1 MNCRSVKL
9 EKKFSTAR
17 IVKGKNSDG
26 RQHMNEKQTT
36 QVLIALGSNLG
47 QRARQLEDAWRI
59 LCEDV
64 RIRPVGISRFLV
76 TQPVGGPPGQPDFL
90 NAAALL
96 ETSLSPIELFDLLQ
110 QIESLGG
117 RQRHAF
123 WGARTIDLDILL
135 YGSAILN
142 TSRLT
147 IPHPRIAWRL
157 FVLKP
162 ASEIAPDMVHPVF
175 NLTITELL
183 ELARMNFR
191 LAGMNNAER
200 QNVYTNVSLI

>member
-1 MNCRSVKL
+1 
-9 EKKFSTAR
+9 
-17 IVKGKNSDG
+17 
-26 RQHMNEKQTT
+26 MNEKQAT
-36 QVLIALGSNLG
+36 QVLIALGANLG
-47 QRARQLEDAWRI
+47 QRARQLEDAWQI
-59 LCEDV
+59 LCGSEH
-64 RIRPVGISRFLV
+64 IRPIEISRFLP
-76 TQPVGGPPGQPDFL
+76 TKPVGGPPGQPDFL

-96 ETSLSPIELFDLLQ
+96 ETDLSPIELLDFLQ
-110 QIESLGG
+110 QIESQGG
-117 RQRHAF
+117 RRRHAF

-162 ASEIAPDMVHPVF
+162 ASEIAPDMVHPIF

-183 ELARMNFR
+183 ELAMMNFR
-191 LAGMNNAER
+191 LAGMNNVER
-200 QNVYTNVSLI
+200 